1 MGGGKGSK
9 DLSTLSR
16 VPSSTLNVEN
26 RIEKLQFNK
35 ISDYIPILWTIR
47 KRGELS
53 SYDVVFT
60 FVRIEVRIQMVQ

>member
-1 MGGGKGSK
+1 MIKSETVNQH
-9 DLSTLSR
+9 LSVSA
-16 VPSSTLNVEN
+16 S
-26 RIEKLQFNK
+26 NK
-35 ISDYIPILWTIR
+35 ISDYIPILRVAILWTIR

>member
-1 MGGGKGSK
+1 MIKSESVIQH
-9 DLSTLSR
+9 LSVSA
-16 VPSSTLNVEN
+16 S
-26 RIEKLQFNK
+26 IK

-60 FVRIEVRIQMVQ
+60 FIRIEVRIQMVQ

>member
-1 MGGGKGSK
+1 MFKSETVNQ
-9 DLSTLSR
+9 DLSVSA
-16 VPSSTLNVEN
+16 S
-26 RIEKLQFNK
+26 KK

-60 FVRIEVRIQMVQ
+60 FVRIEVCIQLVQ

>member
-1 MGGGKGSK
+1 MFKSETVNQ
-9 DLSTLSR
+9 DLSISA
-16 VPSSTLNVEN
+16 S
-26 RIEKLQFNK
+26 KK

-60 FVRIEVRIQMVQ
+60 FVRIEERIQMVQ

>member
-1 MGGGKGSK
+1 MIKSETVNQH
-9 DLSTLSR
+9 LFVSASY
-16 VPSSTLNVEN
+16 
-26 RIEKLQFNK
+26 K

>member
-1 MGGGKGSK
+1 MFNSETVNQ
-9 DLSTLSR
+9 DLSVSA
-16 VPSSTLNVEN
+16 S
-26 RIEKLQFNK
+26 NK

>member
-1 MGGGKGSK
+1 MFLKFGCVKSVFK
-9 DLSTLSR
+9 SETVNQDLSVSA
-16 VPSSTLNVEN
+16 S
-26 RIEKLQFNK
+26 NK

>member
-1 MGGGKGSK
+1 MFMKFGRVKSVIK
-9 DLSTLSR
+9 SETVNQHLSVSA
-16 VPSSTLNVEN
+16 S
-26 RIEKLQFNK
+26 NK

>member
-1 MGGGKGSK
+1 MSMKFGRVKSVIK
-9 DLSTLSR
+9 SETVNQHLSVSA
-16 VPSSTLNVEN
+16 S
-26 RIEKLQFNK
+26 NK

>member
-1 MGGGKGSK
+1 MKFGRVKSVIK
-9 DLSTLSR
+9 SETVNQHLSVSA
-16 VPSSTLNVEN
+16 S
-26 RIEKLQFNK
+26 IK

-60 FVRIEVRIQMVQ
+60 FVKIEVRIQMVQ